1 MKEAYC
7 KGDKVTMQNYRA
19 TRRGPATTKEVIQ
32 FKVCFFSVDI
42 AGQFFFTTANT
53 LKVSSVSNIRSNSD
67 VFANPGVK

>member
-32 FKVCFFSVDI
+32 FKVCFFRLDI
-42 AGQFFFTTANT
+42 AGQFFLQQRA
-53 LKVSSVSNIRSNSD
+53 S
-67 VFANPGVK
+67 

>member
-7 KGDKVTMQNYRA
+7 KGDKVTMQNCRA

-42 AGQFFFTTANT
+42 AGQFFFYNSENVEG
-53 LKVSSVSNIRSNSD
+53 KFCFKYSV
-67 VFANPGVK
+67 